1 MLRKKELMLLSCLR
15 SNARDT
21 LTNISKKTR
30 IPISTIFDKLKEYD
44 KGFIQKYTSLI
55 DFKKLGYD
63 IRMQLM
69 LKVPINKRSEFEEFV
84 KSSPAVNNV
93 FRINN
98 FYDYMVETIFKDI
111 KEFQL
116 FADKIEVFGISELTE
131 HFVIDEIKRESF
143 MSDRNYIELIL

>member
-30 IPISTIFDKLKEYD
+30 IPISTIFDKLKEYE

-63 IRMQLM
+63 IRMHLM
-69 LKVPINKRSEFEEFV
+69 LKVPINKRGEFEEFV

-111 KEFQL
+111 KEFQV
-116 FADKIEVFGISELTE
+116 FADKIEVFGVSELTE

-143 MSDRNYIELIL
+143 MSDKNYIELIL

>member
-15 SNARDT
+15 TNARDT
-21 LTNISKKTR
+21 LTNISKKIR
-30 IPISTIFDKLKEYD
+30 IPISTIFDKLKEYE
-44 KGFIQKYTSLI
+44 KGFISKYTSLI

-69 LKVPINKRSEFEEFV
+69 LKVPINKRGAFEEFV

-111 KEFQL
+111 KEFQV

-143 MSDRNYIELIL
+143 MSDKNYVELIL